1 MSAELSNGLPLSM
14 GLKSE
19 KFHEDLTQIDRE
31 ASDLEVK
38 IAETKKELDG
48 VNSLILKYEGI
59 QSDLSSKLQTLEGQR
74 KNCLLRKNTL
84 LATHDVFG
92 TPISSDPN
100 ASTSSSPFFL
110 PSPVVAPTKS
120 ILLSKLNGEGHQ
132 TDRSHAGDIQEMVS
146 ELFSES
152 NIWSDHSKS
161 VFNSCFSLHDTLF
174 NNQQQPNGV
183 PESSVN
189 GVTSFC
195 RALTTGLNSSSSTA
209 FSSCNVVSNHP
220 TTFSEAVGSQGN
232 HHQQQ
237 SQVQPNTTLSSFDS
251 QSNSGSLS
259 PLSNFGL
266 NSKDLEEGDVEGSL
280 SLPPT
285 PSLTASQSSSNSQS
299 LSSNSNSNSSCNSHQ
314 SSSSQYNGT
323 SQQRFILQR
332 QCNGT
337 QVAVGQ
343 SRSVTYNSVLALET
357 SQNGYVYKSLA
368 DHSVCRFRFGNM
380 KDIRSFPGHMDKV
393 KVLCLDLTHNLL
405 FTGCDDGK
413 ARCFNINTGSALSE
427 FQAEGSIIAI
437 EKAWDHSL
445 VLATNKG
452 WVYMVKNQLSQVVA
466 SHRVF
471 NWICCLKPLL
481 TTSLSEFKNRKV
493 LLLLPMKHRP
503 SLVDAVDGKVLK
515 EIDTNLIET
524 KPCLQVNGG
533 ICIMSTVTDKNETA
547 KSVISV
553 FDAGQDWA
561 CIQRIKKDGVVA
573 ALRIYGTELYVGLKF
588 PSFGHIECYR
598 WANKN
603 LSLKWIACVAYVSC
617 IAVLPNDIVLNGG
630 PDGTVYNTTPNL
642 KGPFPCTNAKCKC
655 KQPFARRKDLE
666 FHYSKVSGSS
676 SPAPTGT
683 S

>member
-1 MSAELSNGLPLSM
+1 MSTELSNGLPLSM
-14 GLKSE
+14 GLKSD

-38 IAETKKELDG
+38 ITETKKELDG
-48 VNSLILKYEGI
+48 VNSFILKYEGI
-59 QSDLSSKLQTLEGQR
+59 RSDLSCKLQTLEGQR

-120 ILLSKLNGEGHQ
+120 ILLSKLNGEGQSDHS
-132 TDRSHAGDIQEMVS
+132 RAGDIQDMVS

-152 NIWSDHSKS
+152 NVWSDHSKS

-174 NNQQQPNGV
+174 NNQQQQQPNGV
-183 PESSVN
+183 SESTVN

-195 RALTTGLNSSSSTA
+195 RALTTGLNCSTSTA
-209 FSSCNVVSNHP
+209 FSSSNVVNNHP
-220 TTFSEAVGSQGN
+220 TTFSEAVGSQPN
-232 HHQQQ
+232 HIHQEK
-237 SQVQPNTTLSSFDS
+237 SQVQPNTATIASSDS

-266 NSKDLEEGDVEGSL
+266 NSKDFEDGEVDGSL

-299 LSSNSNSNSSCNSHQ
+299 ISSNSNSSCNSHQ
-314 SSSSQYNGT
+314 SLSSSSQNNGT

-332 QCNGT
+332 QSNGT

-343 SRSVTYNSVLALET
+343 SRSLTYNSVLALET
-357 SQNGYVYKSLA
+357 SQSGYVYKSLA

-380 KDIRSFPGHMDKV
+380 KDTRSFPGHTDKV

-413 ARCFNINTGSALSE
+413 ARCFNINTGSTLSE

-445 VLATNKG
+445 IIATNKG

-481 TTSLSEFKNRKV
+481 TTSVSDFKNRKV
-493 LLLLPMKHRP
+493 LLVLPMKHRP
-503 SLVDAVDGKVLK
+503 SLIDAVDGKVLK
-515 EIDTNLIET
+515 EIGTNVIET

-547 KSVISV
+547 KSIISV
-553 FDAGQDWA
+553 FDAGQ
-561 CIQRIKKDGVVA
+561 
-573 ALRIYGTELYVGLKF
+573 
-588 PSFGHIECYR
+588 
-598 WANKN
+598 
-603 LSLKWIACVAYVSC
+603 VSC
-617 IAVLPNDIVLNGG
+617 RYCVI
-630 PDGTVYNTTPNL
+630 
-642 KGPFPCTNAKCKC
+642 
-655 KQPFARRKDLE
+655 
-666 FHYSKVSGSS
+666 
-676 SPAPTGT
+676 
-683 S
+683 